1 MSDWHEESLYPDVT
15 TRYKIDKVLYE
26 SGTGLQKMRLLEHP
40 RFGKI
45 LTLDGVTQTTEK
57 DEFVYHE
64 MMTHVPILAHGAVRR
79 VLIIGGGDGGILEEV
94 LKHPGVEKA
103 TMVEIDAG
111 VVEFSKKYLSEICKG
126 AFDDPRTDLIIADGF
141 AFVGESTQ
149 SYDVIIVDSTDPDG
163 PGEIL
168 FTQEFYKR
176 CKDRLTPGGVMVTQ
190 NGVPF
195 MQGEELR
202 SSAAHLRHYF
212 ADVSCYLAT
221 IPTYVCGAMAMGWA
235 TDNAGL
241 RKVTVETL
249 EARFKPLKLN
259 SRYYTPEVH
268 KAAFALPPYV
278 SELL

>member
-1 MSDWHEESLYPDVT
+1 
-15 TRYKIDKVLYE
+15 
-26 SGTGLQKMRLLEHP
+26 
-40 RFGKI
+40 
-45 LTLDGVTQTTEK
+45 
-57 DEFVYHE
+57 
-64 MMTHVPILAHGAVRR
+64 
-79 VLIIGGGDGGILEEV
+79 
-94 LKHPGVEKA
+94 
-103 TMVEIDAG
+103 
-111 VVEFSKKYLSEICKG
+111 VEFSRKYLSEICKG

-141 AFVGESTQ
+141 VFVGESKET
-149 SYDVIIVDSTDPDG
+149 YDVIIVDSTDPEG

-168 FTQEFYKR
+168 FTKEFYKR

-202 SSAAHLRHYF
+202 STAAHLRNYF

-235 TDNAGL
+235 TDNAEL
-241 RKVTVETL
+241 RKVAVETL
-249 EARFKPLKLN
+249 AARVKPLKLN

-278 SELL
+278 GELLV